1 MHRLLQATSWLL
13 FAALLLCGP
22 SLGFAAE
29 SPVDLNRA
37 TAEQLEGLDG
47 IGAAKAR
54 AIIEFRDANG
64 PFTNVEDL
72 RQVRGI
78 GDKLLAALK
87 PQISVSAEPA
97 PAAAPQR

>member
-1 MHRLLQATSWLL
+1 MLRLLRATPWLL
-13 FAALLLCGP
+13 LSALLLCGP

-37 TAEQLEGLDG
+37 NAEQLEALDG

-64 PFTNVEDL
+64 PFATVDDL

-87 PQISVSAEPA
+87 PQVTVAAGAA
-97 PAAAPQR
+97 PAAAPQP

>member
-1 MHRLLQATSWLL
+1 MHRFSRLSSWLL
-13 FAALLLCGP
+13 LVALLTCGP
-22 SLGFAAE
+22 SLGLAAE

-54 AIIEFRDANG
+54 AIIEFREANG
-64 PFTNVEDL
+64 PFASVDDL
-72 RQVRGI
+72 LQVRGI

-87 PQISVSAEPA
+87 PQVTVGAAPA
-97 PAAAPQR
+97 PAANPKR